1 MPPFARSLRTL
12 WAAITVGG
20 LMALTVLTVLGV
32 TRGDHALANR
42 ADAAFYACA
51 VYSAVAL
58 GVAFWLLSRLPA
70 RVDAA
75 PSDAVAGASL
85 RASAVAAMAA
95 AESSAILAGAA
106 VFLTGNMLVAAF
118 GVPFVAFAAL
128 TWPTDAR
135 VAAWMGERADRMA

>member
-1 MPPFARSLRTL
+1 MPTFARSLRTL

-32 TRGDHALANR
+32 TADAHALASR
-42 ADAAFYACA
+42 ADEAFYACA
-51 VYSAVAL
+51 LYSAVAL
-58 GVAFWLLSRLPA
+58 GVAFWLVARMPSRA
-70 RVDAA
+70 DAA
-75 PSDAVAGASL
+75 PSEAAASASV
-85 RASAVAAMAA
+85 RASGVAAMAA

-106 VFLTGNMLVAAF
+106 VFLTGNALVAAF

-135 VAAWMGERADRMA
+135 VAAWMGARA